1 MIKNSLVFL
10 FTIDYAL
17 NFLPR
22 NRAIVR
28 INSPPMERCTEF
40 TVCFWMSSSSSQ
52 GTPFSYTAIVGNSD
66 RGLHI
71 GYEKNQFALT
81 INEEQ
86 R

>member
-17 NFLPR
+17 NFPPR

-28 INSPPMERCTEF
+28 INSPPMDSFTEF
-40 TVCFWMSSSSSQ
+40 TVCFWMSSRSLQ
-52 GTPFSYTAIVGNSD
+52 GTAISYTASD
-66 RGLHI
+66 SNADRELHI
-71 GYEKNQFALT
+71 GFENNQFALT
-81 INEEQ
+81 INEVQ